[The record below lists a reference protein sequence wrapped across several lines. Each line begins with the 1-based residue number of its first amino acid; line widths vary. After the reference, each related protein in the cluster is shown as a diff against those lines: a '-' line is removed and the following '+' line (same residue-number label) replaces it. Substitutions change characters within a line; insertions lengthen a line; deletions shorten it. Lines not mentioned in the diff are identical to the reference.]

1 MSEKPPIKSKE
12 QRYFSRPHHKEEKKK
27 QKRDW
32 QKRCKQE
39 KLKQRR
45 KQRGKHDHE
54 PEPVP
59 PQVNEP
65 VVDSVKWKATD
76 DVRAISHSV
85 SLPYLETPPKK
96 KKIEIKEDANR
107 DDIPKNSITTC
118 SRGQKMV
125 AMALKRPELS
135 ATNKIRTVVKSSG
148 LPREKVEKAPSR
160 RSEKTLQTAGQRE
173 IDPSLVRKISDEPIG
188 SGTFGNVFLAEYRGM
203 KVALKEMKGKDGSQK
218 ETERCRQEV
227 LHEANV
233 LVNLGDHPNL
243 PFLFGMC
250 TKHQP
255 FSIVLQFH
263 GTRNK
268 SLTLH
273 KVLRNKIMN
282 MKRTATVFK
291 ELAETLHYIHSK
303 GLLHNDL
310 KTNNVI
316 MHCGEKGD
324 FFPIIIDFGKS
335 KYQRNV
341 QGYKRT
347 TDSDYIAPE
356 VKSGAPESTASDVFS
371 FGKMLEKAVV
381 GRSFY
386 SLFSSIVSNTTSS
399 IPLERNSAVAVSLLL
414 EKVRDS

>member
-1 MSEKPPIKSKE
+1 MSEKPTIKSKE
-12 QRYFSRPHHKEEKKK
+12 QRYYSRPHHKEEKKK

-32 QKRCKQE
+32 QKRRKEE
-39 KLKQRR
+39 KLEQRR
-45 KQRGKHDHE
+45 KRRIKQDHE

-59 PQVNEP
+59 QQVNELI
-65 VVDSVKWKATD
+65 VDYDKGKGTD
-76 DVRAISHSV
+76 DVRAIAHSV
-85 SLPYLETPPKK
+85 SLPCLATPPKK

-107 DDIPKNSITTC
+107 GNILTSSITKC
-118 SRGQKMV
+118 SRGHKMV

-135 ATNKIRTVVKSSG
+135 ATHKIRTVLKSSE

-160 RSEKTLQTAGQRE
+160 RSKKTLQTAGQRE
-173 IDPSLVRKISDEPIG
+173 IDPSLVKKISDEPIG

-203 KVALKEMKGKDGSQK
+203 KVAVKDMKGKDGSQK
-218 ETERCRQEV
+218 EIERCRQEV

-233 LVNLGDHPNL
+233 LINLGDHPNL
-243 PFLFGMC
+243 PFLFGIC
-250 TKHQP
+250 TKQPP

-263 GTRNK
+263 GTGNK

-273 KVLRNKIMN
+273 RVLRKKMMN
-282 MKRTATVFK
+282 MKCTATVFK
-291 ELAETLHYIHSK
+291 EIAETLHYIHSK

-310 KTNNVI
+310 KSNNVI
-316 MHCGEKGD
+316 MHCGEND
-324 FFPIIIDFGKS
+324 NFSPIIIDFGKS

-341 QGYKRT
+341 QGCKRT

-356 VKSGAPESTASDVFS
+356 VKSGASESTASDVFS

-386 SLFSSIVSNTTSS
+386 FLFSSIVSNTTSS
-399 IPLERNSAVAVSLLL
+399 IPSERNSANAVSLLL
-414 EKVRDS
+414 EKLRE